1 MKKLVS
7 FILFSLC
14 FFSCK
19 NFENFEN
26 NEINITENSIEK
38 VYYKKDST
46 NEFKNFLNLTETQ
59 KNNFRSME
67 NDKHLTNEDLFSL
80 MWQDLSEEEK
90 TQLIENSGE
99 VYLQIESGLEVPIE
113 NEILKSVLN
122 GNTNELDFLAANF
135 SFSEHLKD
143 WFGNTVIS
151 IDLLP
156 GDFFPIVEKNEIF
169 ENILLTN
176 VIENLSYNENW
187 NIIEKILNEL
197 GSDISVSMIKKEYEK
212 IKEFDLV

>member
-46 NEFKNFLNLTETQ
+46 NEFKDFLKLPEIQ

-99 VYLQIESGLEVPIE
+99 IYLQIESGLEVPIE
-113 NEILKSVLN
+113 NEISKSVLN

-156 GDFFPIVEKNEIF
+156 EDFFPKLKIIKHWKTYCWQM
-169 ENILLTN
+169 LL
-176 VIENLSYNENW
+176 
-187 NIIEKILNEL
+187 KI
-197 GSDISVSMIKKEYEK
+197 SHIMK
-212 IKEFDLV
+212 IGI